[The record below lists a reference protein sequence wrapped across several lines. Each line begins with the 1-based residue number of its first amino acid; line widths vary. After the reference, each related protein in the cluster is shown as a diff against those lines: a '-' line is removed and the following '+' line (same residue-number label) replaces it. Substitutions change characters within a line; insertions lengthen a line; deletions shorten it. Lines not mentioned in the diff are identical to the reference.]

1 MALQEKT
8 QKFSGTSRGR
18 VWCPGGACEVEAASP
33 QWNNVLRPSLH
44 FVNSGSG
51 AGDGLVRLGCAGCG
65 NRVGVPHLRTP
76 CTGVLYWFLAEV
88 QVLVSSSSLVS
99 LLVVFLCLLLLWI
112 GSAGQEMASGS
123 ARSTNPT
130 ADAWLRRMCCSLPKF
145 GVRFWFWGTDGGGLS
160 VRCARLRVEKH
171 RRLGQTRKKNSCLSS
186 DWVVISI
193 FFRVLP
199 VRKGCTVHVFIL

>member
-1 MALQEKT
+1 MV
-8 QKFSGTSRGR
+8 S
-18 VWCPGGACEVEAASP
+18 GGACEVEAASP

-44 FVNSGSG
+44 FVDSGSG

-76 CTGVLYWFLAEV
+76 VLYRFLAEV

-99 LLVVFLCLLLLWI
+99 LLVVFLWLLLLWI

-130 ADAWLRRMCCSLPKF
+130 ANAEDVLQLTKVWCPFLELMAEVCRFDVLGCEWKSAGALVRR
-145 GVRFWFWGTDGGGLS
+145 G
-160 VRCARLRVEKH
+160 
-171 RRLGQTRKKNSCLSS
+171 RRNSCLSS
-186 DWVVISI
+186 DQVVISI

-199 VRKGCTVHVFIL
+199 VRK

>member
-130 ADAWLRRMCCSLPKF
+130 ANAEDVLQLTKVWCPFLELMAEVCRFDVLGCEWKSAGALVRQGRRTFAL
-145 GVRFWFWGTDGGGLS
+145 VRTGL
-160 VRCARLRVEKH
+160 
-171 RRLGQTRKKNSCLSS
+171 
-186 DWVVISI
+186 
-193 FFRVLP
+193 
-199 VRKGCTVHVFIL
+199 